1 MRRTGLVSESDLA
14 VKLQLQFLQTNTGLL
29 VGTLVLLGAW
39 LLLQLLSRHGR
50 NMGSHLAA
58 ALRRPVLFGLG
69 SSLYA
74 SWVIH
79 QLNEGLE
86 LGLLAQ
92 TEVNRISTTLVIASI
107 TWAVMN
113 IGQTVLR
120 SASMR
125 RWIQIEDQQDE
136 SMLINVMSRL
146 YTIAVLLVVTAALMV
161 NFGVPS
167 GAIATML
174 GGAGIGLS
182 FATQQ
187 ISQNFLSGFMLFF
200 NRPFREGDWINAN
213 NLEGT
218 VENIGWYYTRIR
230 TFDRRPLYIP
240 NSVFATN
247 PIENPGEMYNRRI
260 RANISLRYEDL
271 GKIDGISKEVRKHLQ
286 HHPDID
292 QNQTI
297 LVNFNE
303 WDASSINMMVY
314 CFTKT
319 TVWKDWL
326 DIQQSIFLDIA
337 GIVQKSG
344 ADFAFDCTTL
354 YPAPGSDS
362 NTLINSL
369 NRSNP
374 TS

>member
-1 MRRTGLVSESDLA
+1 
-14 VKLQLQFLQTNTGLL
+14 
-29 VGTLVLLGAW
+29 
-39 LLLQLLSRHGR
+39 
-50 NMGSHLAA
+50 
-58 ALRRPVLFGLG
+58 
-69 SSLYA
+69 
-74 SWVIH
+74 
-79 QLNEGLE
+79 
-86 LGLLAQ
+86 
-92 TEVNRISTTLVIASI
+92 
-107 TWAVMN
+107 
-113 IGQTVLR
+113 
-120 SASMR
+120 
-125 RWIQIEDQQDE
+125 
-136 SMLINVMSRL
+136 MLINVMSRL
-146 YTIAVLLVVTAALMV
+146 YTILVLVMTVAALMV

-174 GGAGIGLS
+174 GGAGIGFS

-213 NLEGT
+213 DLEGT

-247 PIENPGEMYNRRI
+247 PIQNPGEMYNRRI

-271 GKIDGISKEVRKHLQ
+271 SKIDGITKEVRKLLQ
-286 HHPDID
+286 QHPDID
-292 QNQTI
+292 QSQII

-303 WDASSINMMVY
+303 WDASSINMMIY

-337 GIVQKSG
+337 GIVQRSG

-354 YPAPGSDS
+354 YPAP
-362 NTLINSL
+362 NVAPNAINAAL
-369 NRSNP
+369 GRQGQE
-374 TS
+374 

>member
-1 MRRTGLVSESDLA
+1 ME
-14 VKLQLQFLQTNTGLL
+14 FLQTDIGLL
-29 VGTLVLLGAW
+29 VGTLVLLAAW

-50 NMGSHLAA
+50 NMGSRLAA

-69 SSLYA
+69 LSLYA
-74 SWVIH
+74 SWIIH
-79 QLNEGLE
+79 QLNVRLGLA
-86 LGLLAQ
+86 LLAQ
-92 TEVNRISTTLVIASI
+92 AEVNRISTTLVIASI
-107 TWAVMN
+107 TWAIMN
-113 IGQTVLR
+113 IGQTVLL
-120 SASMR
+120 SASMK

-146 YTIAVLLVVTAALMV
+146 YTIVVLLTATAALMV

-167 GAIATML
+167 SAIATML
-174 GGAGIGLS
+174 GGAGIGFS

-213 NLEGT
+213 DLEGT
-218 VENIGWYYTRIR
+218 VESIGWYYTRIR

-247 PIENPGEMYNRRI
+247 PIQNPGQMYNRRI
-260 RANISLRYEDL
+260 RADISLRYEDL
-271 GKIDGISKEVRKHLQ
+271 GRIDSISKEVRTLLQ

-292 QNQTI
+292 QSQII

-326 DIQQSIFLDIA
+326 NIQQSIFLDIA
-337 GIVQKSG
+337 GIVQQSG
-344 ADFAFDCTTL
+344 ADFAFDCMTL
-354 YPAPGSDS
+354 YQSPGAD
-362 NTLINSL
+362 TK
-369 NRSNP
+369 
-374 TS
+374 T

>member
-1 MRRTGLVSESDLA
+1 M
-14 VKLQLQFLQTNTGLL
+14 
-29 VGTLVLLGAW
+29 GTLALIGAW

-50 NMGSHLAA
+50 NMGSHLAG
-58 ALRRPVLFGLG
+58 ALRRPVLIGLG
-69 SSLYA
+69 VSLYA
-74 SWVIH
+74 SWIIH
-79 QLNEGLE
+79 QLNEDLG
-86 LGLLAQ
+86 LGLLVQA
-92 TEVNRISTTLVIASI
+92 EVNRISTTLVIASI

-113 IGQTVLR
+113 VGQTVLM

-125 RWIQIEDQQDE
+125 RWIQIKDQQDE

-146 YTIAVLLVVTAALMV
+146 YTISVLVIATAALMV

-174 GGAGIGLS
+174 GGAGIGFS

-200 NRPFREGDWINAN
+200 NRPFREGDWINSN

-218 VENIGWYYTRIR
+218 VEKIGWYYTRIR

-247 PIENPGEMYNRRI
+247 PIQNPGEMYNRRI
-260 RANISLRYEDL
+260 LANIGLRYEDL
-271 GKIDGISKEVRKHLQ
+271 HKIGDVTKEVRTYLEK
-286 HHPDID
+286 HPDID
-292 QNQTI
+292 KSQSI

-303 WDASSINMMVY
+303 WDASSINMMIY

-337 GIVQKSG
+337 GIVQRSG
-344 ADFAFDCTTL
+344 ADFAFNCTTL
-354 YPAPGSDS
+354 YPAPDSDS
-362 NTLINSL
+362 DTLIKSL
-369 NRSNP
+369 NRGNP
-374 TS
+374 AT

>member
-1 MRRTGLVSESDLA
+1 MPEPRPPVSYH
-14 VKLQLQFLQTNTGLL
+14 LQFLQTNTGLL
-29 VGTLVLLGAW
+29 VGTLVLIGAW
-39 LLLQLLSRHGR
+39 LLLQFLGRHGS
-50 NMGSHLAA
+50 NMGSRLAA
-58 ALRRPVLFGLG
+58 TLRRPVLFGLG
-69 SSLYA
+69 ISLYA
-74 SWVIH
+74 SWIIH
-79 QLNEGLE
+79 QLNERLE

-92 TEVNRISTTLVIASI
+92 AEVNRISTTLVIASV

-125 RWIQIEDQQDE
+125 RWIRIEDQQDE

-146 YTIAVLLVVTAALMV
+146 FTIAVLLVATAALMV
-161 NFGVPS
+161 TFGVPS

-174 GGAGIGLS
+174 GGAGIGIS

-200 NRPFREGDWINAN
+200 NRPFREGDWINADS
-213 NLEGT
+213 LEGT
-218 VENIGWYYTRIR
+218 VESIGWYYTRIR

-271 GKIDGISKEVRKHLQ
+271 GKIDSITKEVRQHLQ
-286 HHPDID
+286 QHPDID
-292 QNQTI
+292 QSQTI

-303 WDASSINMMVY
+303 WDSSAINMMVY

-326 DIQQSIFLDIA
+326 DIQQSIFLEIA
-337 GIVQKSG
+337 GIVQNSG
-344 ADFAFDCTTL
+344 ADFAFDCMTL
-354 YPAPGSDS
+354 YQSPG
-362 NTLINSL
+362 NNVET
-369 NRSNP
+369 
-374 TS
+374 

>member
-1 MRRTGLVSESDLA
+1 MPEPRAPVSYH
-14 VKLQLQFLQTNTGLL
+14 LQFLQTNTGLL
-29 VGTLVLLGAW
+29 VGTLVLIGAW
-39 LLLQLLSRHGR
+39 LLLQFLGRHGS
-50 NMGSHLAA
+50 NMGSRLAA

-69 SSLYA
+69 ISLYA
-74 SWVIH
+74 SWIIH
-79 QLNEGLE
+79 QLNERLE

-92 TEVNRISTTLVIASI
+92 AEVNRISTTLVIASI

-146 YTIAVLLVVTAALMV
+146 FTIAVLLVATAALMV
-161 NFGVPS
+161 TFGVPS

-200 NRPFREGDWINAN
+200 NRPFREGDWINADS
-213 NLEGT
+213 LEGT
-218 VENIGWYYTRIR
+218 VESIGWYYTRIR

-271 GKIDGISKEVRKHLQ
+271 GKIDGITKEVRTHLQ
-286 HHPDID
+286 QHPDID
-292 QNQTI
+292 KSQTI

-326 DIQQSIFLDIA
+326 DIQQSIFLEIA
-337 GIVQKSG
+337 GIVQRSG
-344 ADFAFDCTTL
+344 ADFAFDCMTL
-354 YPAPGSDS
+354 YQSPGADAKA
-362 NTLINSL
+362 
-369 NRSNP
+369 
-374 TS
+374 

>member
-1 MRRTGLVSESDLA
+1 MPEPQAPMSYH
-14 VKLQLQFLQTNTGLL
+14 LQFLQTNTGLL
-29 VGTLVLLGAW
+29 VGTLALIGAW
-39 LLLQLLSRHGR
+39 LLLQFLGRHGR
-50 NMGSHLAA
+50 NMGSRLAA
-58 ALRRPVLFGLG
+58 TVRRPVLFGLG
-69 SSLYA
+69 ISFYA
-74 SWVIH
+74 SWIIH
-79 QLNEGLE
+79 QLNERLE
-86 LGLLAQ
+86 LGFLAQ
-92 TEVNRISTTLVIASI
+92 PEVNKISKTLVIASI
-107 TWAVMN
+107 TWAVLN
-113 IGQTVLR
+113 IGQTVLK

-146 YTIAVLLVVTAALMV
+146 FTIAVLMIATATLMV
-161 NFGVPS
+161 TFGVPS

-174 GGAGIGLS
+174 GGAGIGIS

-200 NRPFREGDWINAN
+200 NRPFREGDWINADS
-213 NLEGT
+213 LEGT
-218 VENIGWYYTRIR
+218 VESIGWYYTRIR

-271 GKIDGISKEVRKHLQ
+271 GKIDSITKEVRQHLQ
-286 HHPDID
+286 QHPDID
-292 QNQTI
+292 QSQTI

-303 WDASSINMMVY
+303 WDSSSINMMVY

-326 DIQQSIFLDIA
+326 DIQQSIFLEIA
-337 GIVQKSG
+337 GIVQRSG
-344 ADFAFDCTTL
+344 ADFAFDCMTL
-354 YPAPGSDS
+354 YQSPG
-362 NTLINSL
+362 NNAGT
-369 NRSNP
+369 
-374 TS
+374 

>member
-1 MRRTGLVSESDLA
+1 MPEPQAPMSYH
-14 VKLQLQFLQTNTGLL
+14 LQFLQTNTGLL
-29 VGTLVLLGAW
+29 VGTLALIGAW
-39 LLLQLLSRHGR
+39 LLLQFLGRHGR
-50 NMGSHLAA
+50 NMGSRLAA
-58 ALRRPVLFGLG
+58 TVRRPVLFGLG
-69 SSLYA
+69 ISFYA
-74 SWVIH
+74 SWIIH
-79 QLNEGLE
+79 QLNERLE
-86 LGLLAQ
+86 LGFLAQ
-92 TEVNRISTTLVIASI
+92 PEVNKISKTLVIASI
-107 TWAVMN
+107 TWAVLN
-113 IGQTVLR
+113 IGQTVLK

-146 YTIAVLLVVTAALMV
+146 FTIAVLLVATAALMV
-161 NFGVPS
+161 TFGVPS

-174 GGAGIGLS
+174 GGAGIGIS

-200 NRPFREGDWINAN
+200 NRPFREGDWINADS
-213 NLEGT
+213 LEGT
-218 VENIGWYYTRIR
+218 VESIGWYYTRIR

-271 GKIDGISKEVRKHLQ
+271 GKIDSITKEVRQHLQ
-286 HHPDID
+286 QHPDID
-292 QNQTI
+292 QSQTI

-303 WDASSINMMVY
+303 WDSSSINMMVY

-326 DIQQSIFLDIA
+326 DIQQSIFLEIA
-337 GIVQKSG
+337 GIVQRSG
-344 ADFAFDCTTL
+344 ADFAFDCMTL
-354 YPAPGSDS
+354 YQSPSTDAKA
-362 NTLINSL
+362 
-369 NRSNP
+369 
-374 TS
+374 

>member
-1 MRRTGLVSESDLA
+1 MAESHLA
-14 VKLQLQFLQTNTGLL
+14 VKLHLQFLQTNTGLL

-120 SASMR
+120 STAMR

-146 YTIAVLLVVTAALMV
+146 YTISVLLITVAALMV

-167 GAIATML
+167 AAIATML
-174 GGAGIGLS
+174 GGAGIGFS

-213 NLEGT
+213 DLEGT

-230 TFDRRPLYIP
+230 TFDRRPLFIP

-247 PIENPGEMYNRRI
+247 PIQNPGEMYNRRI

-271 GKIDGISKEVRKHLQ
+271 GKIDGITREVRQRLQ
-286 HHPDID
+286 QHPDID
-292 QNQTI
+292 QSQII

-337 GIVQKSG
+337 GIVQRSG
-344 ADFAFDCTTL
+344 ADFAFNCTTL
-354 YPAPGSDS
+354 YPAPDSDS
-362 NTLINSL
+362 DTLIKSL

-374 TS
+374 TP

>member
-1 MRRTGLVSESDLA
+1 MPEPQSAVSFH
-14 VKLQLQFLQTNTGLL
+14 LQFLQTNTGLL
-29 VGTLVLLGAW
+29 VGTLALVGAW

-50 NMGSHLAA
+50 NIGSQLAA
-58 ALRRPVLFGLG
+58 AVRRPLLFGLG
-69 SSLYA
+69 VSLYA
-74 SWVIH
+74 SWIIH
-79 QLNEGLE
+79 QLNKELE
-86 LGLLAQ
+86 LGLVAQ
-92 TEVNRISTTLVIASI
+92 SQVNKISTTLVIASI
-107 TWAVMN
+107 TWALMN
-113 IGQTVLR
+113 VGQTVLR

-271 GKIDGISKEVRKHLQ
+271 GKIDGISKQVRKHLQ

-292 QNQTI
+292 QNQII

-337 GIVQKSG
+337 SIVQQSG
-344 ADFAFDCTTL
+344 ADFAFDCMTL
-354 YPAPGSDS
+354 YQSPSTDAK
-362 NTLINSL
+362 N
-369 NRSNP
+369 
-374 TS
+374 